1 MKTFSPDFRYV
12 EGVTKCVWILAQSL
26 SAKVVLV
33 DGIQCWPFSYAGCVK
48 EVCEAQR
55 NCRGKSSLLIG
66 QQHENKTNHWR
77 NLFHFSQGEKSSLH
91 RPNYTSI
98 QVSCLEKTLKRNS
111 FWRPKFFF
119 VTSIQ
124 FIACALRTNLSNR
137 STGVQM
143 PRDICTRFGRYLH
156 STKCSWIIT
165 TVLSVSTTLFSLALY
180 IERCKYVHF

>member
-1 MKTFSPDFRYV
+1 MCLNSSSVSLCEGGFSGWNLMPTIY
-12 EGVTKCVWILAQSL
+12 L
-26 SAKVVLV
+26 
-33 DGIQCWPFSYAGCVK
+33 CVK
-48 EVCEAQR
+48 EVCEAER
-55 NCRGKSSLLIG
+55 NWRGKSSQMIG
-66 QQHENKTNHWR
+66 QQHKNKTNFDQAITSAIYFTFR
-77 NLFHFSQGEKSSLH
+77 NGKKSSLH

-143 PRDICTRFGRYLH
+143 PRDIYTRFGRYLH

-180 IERCKYVHF
+180 IDRCKYVHF